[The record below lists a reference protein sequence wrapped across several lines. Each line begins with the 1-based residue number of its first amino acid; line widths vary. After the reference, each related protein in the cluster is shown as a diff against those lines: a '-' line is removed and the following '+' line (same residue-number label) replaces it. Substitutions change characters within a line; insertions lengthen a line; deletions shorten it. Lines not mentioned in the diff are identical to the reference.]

1 MFSFRIFS
9 IFSFLNLLQI
19 IYQIN
24 GTCEKII
31 VSLSFS
37 SNVWSLFISKL
48 IQVANFIEF
57 QIFCSL
63 ALRALCIHFTRSAQ
77 IRKKNTPAKIVFKEN
92 QNMLILR
99 KNQKCIKIM

>member
-1 MFSFRIFS
+1 M
-9 IFSFLNLLQI
+9 
-19 IYQIN
+19 YQRN
-24 GTCEKII
+24 GICERII

-63 ALRALCIHFTRSAQ
+63 ALIALYIHFIRSIQ
-77 IRKKNTPAKIVFKEN
+77 IKKKNMSAKIMFKEN
-92 QNMLILR
+92 QNKFTLR
-99 KNQKCIKIM
+99 KNQK